1 MELVSISDIQSFQ
14 ESKVIKKI
22 PIISDQ
28 LMSTLLFIG
37 ANTNTPTHNHV
48 DFDEIHYIIQ
58 GTGEVRIDGESSPV
72 NEGMMILV
80 PRPKPHNFITSD
92 KQMTVLS
99 FNLVQNTSK

>member
-1 MELVSISDIQSFQ
+1 MELVSINDIQSFQ

-37 ANTNTPTHNHV
+37 ANTNTPKHNHI

-58 GTGEVRIDGESSPV
+58 GAGEVTIDGESSSV

-80 PRPKPHNFITSD
+80 PKAKPHNFKTED

-99 FNLVQNTSK
+99 FNLVVNNNK